1 MKKDIFSKEPAFML
15 PTLHWAGWLLVAALL
30 ASLIGGV
37 IFMLRPQM
45 DERIYA
51 RYRNIPKA
59 TFLENQEARFQ
70 LLQEASSAFN
80 AKNYS
85 KALRL
90 FEQDSSVE
98 FHYEK
103 QLFSGIC
110 LLELNRAEAVIS
122 SFQKAK
128 EQHLPSYIN
137 KEITWYLALAYL
149 RNHQRDL
156 CINTLLEIVDEPRK
170 SESQNV
176 LKHLL

>member
-1 MKKDIFSKEPAFML
+1 MKKDVFAKEPAFKL
-15 PTLHWAGWLLVAALL
+15 PPLHWAGWLLVTALV

-37 IFMLRPQM
+37 VFMLRPQM

-51 RYRNIPKA
+51 RYRNIPQA
-59 TFLENQEARFQ
+59 TFLENQGERFP
-70 LLQEASSAFN
+70 LLQEASIAFN
-80 AKNYS
+80 TKNYS

-98 FHYEK
+98 FRYEK

-110 LLELNRAEAVIS
+110 LLELNNSEAVIA
-122 SFQKAK
+122 SFKKAK
-128 EQHLPSYIN
+128 EQHLPPYID

-156 CINTLLEIVDEPRK
+156 CSNTLLELIDEPRK
-170 SESQNV
+170 SEAQNV
-176 LKHLL
+176 IKHLY